1 MVQIRNI
8 LYEFNLAKTPCRT
21 EILRI
26 LDGASLALSED
37 EIRQQFSV
45 EFDRA
50 TVFRT
55 LRTFLEM
62 NIIHR
67 VMVTP
72 TDIKYALTKDQIS
85 KGNAIR
91 NHAHFHCQQCD
102 QVVCLGS
109 LPVDQSSIPQGFD
122 VKAFDIVV
130 NGTCD
135 RCKN

>member
-1 MVQIRNI
+1 MQIKTI
-8 LYEFNLAKTPCRT
+8 LNEYSLAKTPCRA

-26 LDGASLALSED
+26 LDQASLALSED
-37 EIRQQFSV
+37 EIRQQFTV

-72 TDIKYALTKDQIS
+72 TDIKYALTKDQKS

-91 NHAHFHCQQCD
+91 NHAHFHCQHCD

-109 LPVDQSSIPQGFD
+109 LAVDQSSIPEGFD